1 MTDRL
6 SAPDVFDG
14 HAPSRGV
21 PPPPDDLPF
30 DPQRALASLNDRVLD
45 LARERPALALVSALA
60 AGFLLGKL
68 VARL

>member
-1 MTDRL
+1 MTDHL
-6 SAPDVFDG
+6 PVPDVFDG
-14 HAPSRGV
+14 HAPSHRA
-21 PPPPDDLPF
+21 PPPSDELLF
-30 DPQRALASLNDRVLD
+30 DPQRALASLNDRMLD